1 MTFAPHF
8 WTTHVGSVPHT
19 GAEVI
24 SGRLASSL
32 DIPAWPQLSRRTFR
46 ENMYVQYSP
55 PLPHVVLDEANEK
68 ITVDTTGDLTPALET
83 FYEHYL
89 ADDLE
94 AFGLRP
100 DYAQGFYAML
110 DALRAVPGEWAKGQV
125 TGPVSLGLTVVDQDL
140 RSILYNDLLAD
151 AIVKNT
157 AMNARWQ
164 VRQLRAIRPH
174 VIVFVD
180 EPYMASF
187 GSAFISLS
195 REQVIT
201 MLDEIFAAIHQE
213 GALAGVHCC
222 ANTDWSVL
230 LATAVDILNLDA
242 YGYLENLALYPAELR
257 AFLDRGGVIAWG
269 IVPNTGEIFSVT
281 PEELAQRLRDG
292 LKLIGDK
299 ARAHGVAIDVDEL
312 AQRSLIAPSCG
323 LGPATVE
330 IADRAFDVLVRTGH
344 ILRDGSHRQ

>member
-1 MTFAPHF
+1 VTFAPHF

-19 GAEVI
+19 GAEAI

-32 DIPAWPQLSRRTFR
+32 DIPAWPQLSRRTFH

-83 FYEHYL
+83 FYESYL

-110 DALRAVPGEWAKGQV
+110 DALRAVPGKWAKGQV

-151 AIVKNT
+151 AIVKNA

-269 IVPNTGEIFSVT
+269 IVPNTSDIFNVT
-281 PEELAQRLRDG
+281 PEGLAQRLRDG

-299 ARAHGVAIDVDEL
+299 ARARGMAIDVDEL
-312 AQRSLIAPSCG
+312 AHHSLIAPSCG
-323 LGPATVE
+323 LGPATVQ
-330 IADRAFDVLVRTGH
+330 IADRALDTLVRTGD
-344 ILRDGSHRQ
+344 ILRDGSRRP

>member
-19 GAEVI
+19 GAEAI

-55 PLPHVVLDEANEK
+55 PLPHVVLDDANEK

-83 FYEHYL
+83 FYERYL

-151 AIVKNT
+151 AIVKNA

-230 LATAVDILNLDA
+230 LGTAVDILNLDA
-242 YGYLENLALYPAELR
+242 YGYLENLALYPADLR

-269 IVPNTGEIFSVT
+269 IVPNTSDIFSVT
-281 PEELAQRLRDG
+281 PEGLAQRLRDG

-330 IADRAFDVLVRTGH
+330 IADRALETLVRTGD
-344 ILRDGSHRQ
+344 LLQDESRRR

>member
-1 MTFAPHF
+1 
-8 WTTHVGSVPHT
+8 
-19 GAEVI
+19 
-24 SGRLASSL
+24 
-32 DIPAWPQLSRRTFR
+32 
-46 ENMYVQYSP
+46 
-55 PLPHVVLDEANEK
+55 
-68 ITVDTTGDLTPALET
+68 
-83 FYEHYL
+83 
-89 ADDLE
+89 
-94 AFGLRP
+94 
-100 DYAQGFYAML
+100 
-110 DALRAVPGEWAKGQV
+110 
-125 TGPVSLGLTVVDQDL
+125 VSLGLTVVDQDL

-151 AIVKNT
+151 AIVKNA

-230 LATAVDILNLDA
+230 LGTAVDILNLDA
-242 YGYLENLALYPAELR
+242 YGYLENLALYPADLR

-269 IVPNTGEIFSVT
+269 IVPNTSDIFSVT
-281 PEELAQRLRDG
+281 PEGLAQRLRDG

-330 IADRAFDVLVRTGH
+330 IADRALDMLVRTGDV
-344 ILRDGSHRQ
+344 LRDGSRRQ

>member
-19 GAEVI
+19 EAEAL
-24 SGRLASSL
+24 SGRLVSSL
-32 DIPAWPQLSRRTFR
+32 DIPAWPQLPRRTFR

-55 PLPHVVLDEANEK
+55 PLPHVILDEANEK

-89 ADDLE
+89 ADDLD
-94 AFGLRP
+94 AFGLRS

-110 DALRAVPGEWAKGQV
+110 EALRAVPGEWAKGQV

-151 AIVKNT
+151 AIVKNA

-164 VRQLRAIRPH
+164 VRQLRAIRSS
-174 VIVFVD
+174 VIVFMD

-213 GALAGVHCC
+213 GALSGVHCC

-257 AFLDRGGVIAWG
+257 AFLDRGGVVAWG
-269 IVPNTGEIFSVT
+269 IVPNTLEIFNVT
-281 PEELAQRLRDG
+281 PEGLAQRLRDG
-292 LKLIGDK
+292 LKLISDK
-299 ARAHGVAIDVDEL
+299 ARARGVVMDVDEL
-312 AQRSLIAPSCG
+312 AHRSLIAPSCG

-330 IADRAFDVLVRTGH
+330 IADRAFDVLVRTGD
-344 ILRDGSHRQ
+344 ILRDESHRQ